1 VAIYNTVKGIKM
13 KNTELQQIVEGGNV
27 PHPLVIQETDS
38 TVAINSCVPAALE
51 DFYVHPYGKPGHA
64 LDGLFHQA
72 ARLMRA
78 SGVAAEN
85 IQAGLIILSVVS
97 SIQMETPLSAILRV
111 QNDTATADHLLST
124 CLRFVNPASILE
136 IQRLKPDELFS
147 SGNHFQNKVII
158 CRDLPGLKKVEPD
171 LRSLI
176 INGKATIQATFK
188 GKHGTM
194 TSDIEVHGPVAFIGI
209 EKEDEPQLFDH
220 PVIIRIPVSECPSS
234 FQFDEGTVDKAIAV
248 DFEIDRVAEYLSR
261 FRARKVS
268 IPYERQLSAAILRQR
283 PIHYIQKNGFVRNLL
298 AILTMLNNPE
308 PVDKT
313 SFLAKLINS
322 RPEHIQE
329 YLRINGADS
338 PPVAPGDVELVSGK
352 MEYFVME
359 KLLKGIIPLK
369 HQSPSLLRKQIFD
382 VVKRINLLNIAS
394 STISQNDTLE
404 ILYTLNYFELY
415 WAKIDIIYKRINKAR
430 TDIIPIAAIEAELAA
445 IKKMGFI
452 ERKKFKDRDEYG
464 YFIATLTIDDEVKFP
479 GIVELFGACSD
490 EQQIE
495 VINPITGQIEKI

>member
-1 VAIYNTVKGIKM
+1 MENTVS
-13 KNTELQQIVEGGNV
+13 QQIVEAGEV
-27 PHPLVIQETDS
+27 QHPLLIQKNGPMIVKD
-38 TVAINSCVPAALE
+38 SCVPAALE
-51 DFYVHPYGKPGHA
+51 DFYVHPFGKPGHA

-78 SGVAAEN
+78 NGVAAEN

-124 CLRFVNPASILE
+124 CLRFVKSASILE

-147 SGNHFQNKVII
+147 SDNHFKNKII
-158 CRDLPGLKKVEPD
+158 VCRDLLGLKKVEPD

-176 INGKATIQATFK
+176 VNGKVTIQATFR

-194 TSDIEVHGPVAFIGI
+194 TSNVEVHGPVAFIGI
-209 EKEDEPQLFDH
+209 EKEGEPQLFDH
-220 PVIIRIPVSECPSS
+220 PTIIRIPVSECPSS
-234 FQFDEGTVDKAIAV
+234 FQFDEGTVDTAIAV
-248 DFEIDRVAEYLSR
+248 DFEIDRIAEYIRR
-261 FRARKVS
+261 FGWRRVS

-298 AILTMLNNPE
+298 TILTILNNSE

-313 SFLAKLINS
+313 SLLAKLINS
-322 RPEHIQE
+322 RPEHIRE
-329 YLRINGADS
+329 WLRINGADN
-338 PPVAPGDVELVSGK
+338 PPVVSGDIELLSGK
-352 MEYFVME
+352 MEYFFMG

-382 VVKRINLLNIAS
+382 VVKGINLFKIAS

-404 ILYTLNYFELY
+404 ILYTLTYFELY
-415 WAKIDIIYKRINKAR
+415 WAKIDAIYKRINKTR
-430 TDIIPIAAIEAELAA
+430 TDIIPIAVIETELAA

-452 ERKKFKDRDEYG
+452 ERKKFKGRDEYG
-464 YFIATLTIDDEVKFP
+464 YFIATLAIDEEVKFP

-495 VINPITGQIEKI
+495 VMNPITGLTERI